1 VLETPQILL
10 SISSAILCVA
20 CKASIQSLAGA
31 CASRDPRPSGLWL
44 RQEHLISIRGGSGQ
58 GSIESDDGAEGQE
71 WDCGGGG
78 GEASAHADADAD
90 ADAAYV
96 EELDDI
102 CREATIPTV
111 IRLRDWDPVLNRTTR
126 IRHRAF
132 SLETVHDLSMLHYL
146 VVNAYPEAA
155 MALWCESGLN
165 GTASSGGAK
174 GPARID
180 LPAMLNDTHCSM
192 RERLKEAVLQGD
204 VDEARRE
211 VDEEFSQDFFGGH
224 PELLFRLSCH
234 GFLELVRDGNREGA
248 LAYASDQLSPFVD
261 ANPGYTPMLDDTL
274 SALAYDETGPSD
286 TKAAVML
293 DPFRR
298 QELWLDINA
307 AICRHCG
314 LDPVSAD
321 DKLDSMLAWVD
332 EQIREAGQVVENLDP
347 ERCGRLLY
355 GEKEVERSREI
366 MRTIREAMGE
376 ETAEDVPEEGAG
388 QRMRALEEGMGLIDI
403 Q

>member
-1 VLETPQILL
+1 VHP
-10 SISSAILCVA
+10 
-20 CKASIQSLAGA
+20 
-31 CASRDPRPSGLWL
+31 
-44 RQEHLISIRGGSGQ
+44 ISIRGGYGEGGIDSTDGDEKQ
-58 GSIESDDGAEGQE
+58 GLN
-71 WDCGGGG
+71 GGGG
-78 GEASAHADADAD
+78 GGAADADSG
-90 ADAAYV
+90 AYD
-96 EELDDI
+96 EELDEI

-111 IRLRDWDPVLNRTTR
+111 IRLRDWDPALNKTTR

-132 SLETVHDLSMLHYL
+132 SLETVHDISMLHYL

-224 PELLFRLSCH
+224 PELLFRLVCH
-234 GFLELVRDGNREGA
+234 GFLELVRDGHREGA

-293 DPFRR
+293 DPYRR
-298 QELWLDINA
+298 QVLWLDINA
-307 AICRHCG
+307 AICRYCG
-314 LDPVSAD
+314 LDPVSAN
-321 DKLDSMLAWVD
+321 DKLDSMLAWID
-332 EQIREAGQVVENLDP
+332 EQMREAGHEVVENLDP
-347 ERCGRLLY
+347 ERCDRLLY
-355 GEKEVERSREI
+355 GEEEVERSREI
-366 MRTIREAMGE
+366 ERTIAEAMG
-376 ETAEDVPEEGAG
+376 EDVPEEGEG
-388 QRMRALEEGMGLIDI
+388 QKMRALEEGMGLIDI
-403 Q
+403 E